1 MRVTILGGGGFR
13 VPLIARQLAA
23 SGLPVSRL
31 ALYDTDPGRLAVM
44 AGVLG
49 GDAVLAGAGGSGG
62 SGGARGSGG
71 SGGLPVTGFSGL
83 DEALRGADVIFC
95 ALRPGG
101 LDGRVRDER
110 SALELGV
117 LGQETVGAGGLASAA
132 RTVPVA
138 DAIARRIAE
147 LAPDAWVISM
157 TNPAGIVTEVMAAVL
172 GARVIGVCDSPVGLI
187 RRACAAAGVD
197 PGPTLGAVTDRVDA
211 DYLGINHL
219 GWLRALRADGTDLLP
234 GLLRDPG
241 RLRLT
246 EEGRLFGADLV
257 LSLGAI
263 PNEYLYWY
271 YAGREALRDVLAAG
285 RTRGEHVRARQQA
298 FYAAAAAALSGDAGL
313 AGGGPAD
320 GGPAGGGSADEGPAG
335 EGPVGGGPA
344 AAARLWQAANDERNR
359 SYFAELRTGENAGE
373 RDSGDVAAGG
383 YESVA
388 IALAS
393 ALLGGPA
400 GRLILNVRNGGT
412 VTALPPDMVLEVPC
426 LVDAGGAVPLPVSAP
441 SAHQLGLMS
450 VVRASERDIADAV
463 LIASRRVAEQE
474 TAADARERAEALA
487 LRAFASHPLVG
498 SLDAARALAAA
509 ALPEVLLPTAS
520 PHIEFSYRYSSI
532 LARLRGCRT
541 NAVDRPG
548 AQGARRAD
556 LVRRGLGRPTWC
568 AGGSR
573 RTRCKIVERLTIG
586 AVRLGSAH
594 DHLVEIH
601 GVTAAITAVTPW
613 IFSILAVLVGYLGC
627 LPRGHARDDW
637 LEGGRG
643 PVGRWPLGRDVRRSR
658 GRGPPF
664 L

>member
-13 VPLIARQLAA
+13 VPLVVRALAT

-49 GDAVLAGAGGSGG
+49 GDPVLAGSSAGAGS
-62 SGGARGSGG
+62 
-71 SGGLPVTGFSGL
+71 LPVTAVAGL

-110 SALELGV
+110 AALGLGV

-172 GARVIGVCDSPVGLI
+172 GPRVIGVCDSPVGLI

-219 GWLRALRADGTDLLP
+219 GWLRALRAGGADLLP

-241 RLRLT
+241 RLRLI
-246 EEGRLFGADLV
+246 EEGRLFGADL
-257 LSLGAI
+257 LRSLGAI

-298 FYAAAAAALSGDAGL
+298 FYAAAAAALSGGA
-313 AGGGPAD
+313 
-320 GGPAGGGSADEGPAG
+320 GPAG
-335 EGPVGGGPA
+335 
-344 AAARLWQAANDERNR
+344 AARLWQAANDERNR
-359 SYFAELRTGENAGE
+359 SYFAELRTGGNAGE
-373 RDSGDVAAGG
+373 RDEADVAAGG

-388 IALAS
+388 TALAS
-393 ALLGGPA
+393 ALRGRSPA
-400 GRLILNVRNGGT
+400 RLILNVRNRGA
-412 VTALPPDMVLEVPC
+412 VPALPPDMVIEVTC
-426 LVDAGGAVPLPVSAP
+426 RVDADGAVPLPVSAP

-450 VVRASERDIADAV
+450 VVRASERDIADAA
-463 LIASRRVAEQE
+463 LIAARGPAGLG
-474 TAADARERAEALA
+474 TAADTRERAGGLA

-498 SLDAARALAAA
+498 SLDAARTLAAV

-520 PHIEFSYRYSSI
+520 D
-532 LARLRGCRT
+532 T
-541 NAVDRPG
+541 
-548 AQGARRAD
+548 
-556 LVRRGLGRPTWC
+556 T
-568 AGGSR
+568 
-573 RTRCKIVERLTIG
+573 
-586 AVRLGSAH
+586 
-594 DHLVEIH
+594 
-601 GVTAAITAVTPW
+601 
-613 IFSILAVLVGYLGC
+613 
-627 LPRGHARDDW
+627 
-637 LEGGRG
+637 
-643 PVGRWPLGRDVRRSR
+643 
-658 GRGPPF
+658 
-664 L
+664 

>member
-13 VPLIARQLAA
+13 VPLIARQLAV
-23 SGLPVSRL
+23 SGLPVTRL

-44 AGVLG
+44 VG
-49 GDAVLAGAGGSGG
+49 VLAGDPVLAGEGG
-62 SGGARGSGG
+62 LVT
-71 SGGLPVTGFSGL
+71 LPVTAVAGL

-110 SALELGV
+110 AALDLGV

-157 TNPAGIVTEVMAAVL
+157 TNPAGIVTEVMAAAL
-172 GARVIGVCDSPVGLI
+172 GPRVIGVCDSPVGLI
-187 RRACAAAGVD
+187 RRACAAAGAD

-219 GWLRALRADGTDLLP
+219 GWLRALRADGADLLP

-246 EEGRLFGADLV
+246 EEGRLFGADL
-257 LSLGAI
+257 LRSLGAI

-298 FYAAAAAALSGDAGL
+298 FYAAAAAALTGAAPTGDAPTGD
-313 AGGGPAD
+313 A
-320 GGPAGGGSADEGPAG
+320 
-335 EGPVGGGPA
+335 GPA

-359 SYFAELRTGENAGE
+359 SYFAELRTGGNAGE
-373 RDSGDVAAGG
+373 RDERDVAAGG

-393 ALLGGPA
+393 ALSGGPA
-400 GRLILNVRNGGT
+400 ARLILNVRNRGT
-412 VTALPPDMVLEVPC
+412 VPALPPDLVIEVPC
-426 LVDAGGAVPLPVSAP
+426 RVDADGAVPLAVSAP

-450 VVRASERDIADAV
+450 TVRASERDIADAA
-463 LIASRRVAEQE
+463 LIAA
-474 TAADARERAEALA
+474 TGLADDAERATALA

-498 SLDAARALAAA
+498 SLDVARALAAA

-520 PHIEFSYRYSSI
+520 D
-532 LARLRGCRT
+532 T
-541 NAVDRPG
+541 
-548 AQGARRAD
+548 
-556 LVRRGLGRPTWC
+556 T
-568 AGGSR
+568 
-573 RTRCKIVERLTIG
+573 
-586 AVRLGSAH
+586 
-594 DHLVEIH
+594 
-601 GVTAAITAVTPW
+601 
-613 IFSILAVLVGYLGC
+613 
-627 LPRGHARDDW
+627 
-637 LEGGRG
+637 
-643 PVGRWPLGRDVRRSR
+643 
-658 GRGPPF
+658 
-664 L
+664 